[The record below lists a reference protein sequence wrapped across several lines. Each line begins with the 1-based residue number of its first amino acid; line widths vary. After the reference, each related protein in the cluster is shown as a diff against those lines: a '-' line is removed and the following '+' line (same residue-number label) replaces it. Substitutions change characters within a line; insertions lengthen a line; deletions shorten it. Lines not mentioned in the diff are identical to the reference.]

1 MIAHLNEKARAD
13 SNKEREELYHKKYL
27 GEIIAEEKP
36 EFGSNNLILAPVG
49 SHLNEK
55 ARADSN
61 KEREELYH
69 KKYLGEIIAEEK

>member
-1 MIAHLNEKARAD
+1 MTKDFKREQMIAHLNEKARAD

-49 SHLNEK
+49 SRKSYVIEK
-55 ARADSN
+55 MLIPENYR
-61 KEREELYH
+61 
-69 KKYLGEIIAEEK
+69 